1 MQFDWVLVDG
11 LAQGRG
17 QDLDELREF
26 CGAAG
31 AAGLRVLGD
40 AIPDRNDPDLA
51 GHMQRLAE
59 AGVSGF
65 RCRHAHRLGAATWSE
80 VFERLRRQSPD
91 LLFVGDAVGAPLDE
105 VLALE
110 PAGFDLLF
118 NSACWWDFNSPW
130 ALDQYDLLR
139 RFTRTVT
146 FPESPYGPRLVDTLG
161 GLSPDRLEAAYRS
174 RYLFAGA
181 FSAGVLMPMG
191 FECAASGTVAG
202 DWDAARQAAPFDLS
216 GHVTEVN
223 ALKGRLPALALE
235 SRVMRIDSPDAP
247 VTALLH
253 LDHELA
259 SEARGHPV
267 HQPRSCAAALCRA
280 APGSVRARR
289 RHRRAQGCHAQQAGS
304 RVSLRC
310 RPHA

>member
-17 QDLDELREF
+17 EDLATLRRF
-26 CGAAG
+26 CGEAKAE
-31 AAGLRVLGD
+31 GLAVLGD
-40 AIPDRNDPDLA
+40 SIPDRNDPDLA
-51 GHMQRLAE
+51 GHMERLAE

-65 RCRHAHRLGAATWSE
+65 RCRHAHRLGAGAWSE
-80 VFERLRRQSPD
+80 LFEGLRRQSPD
-91 LLFVGDAVGAPLDE
+91 LLFVGDAVGAALDE

-110 PAGFDLLF
+110 HAGFDLLF

-139 RFTRTVT
+139 RFVRTVT

-161 GLSPDRLEAAYRS
+161 GLSPELLEAAYRS

-191 FECAASGTVAG
+191 FECAATGRIAG

-216 GHVTEVN
+216 TFVTEVN
-223 ALKGRLPALALE
+223 ALK
-235 SRVMRIDSPDAP
+235 M
-247 VTALLH
+247 
-253 LDHELA
+253 
-259 SEARGHPV
+259 
-267 HQPRSCAAALCRA
+267 
-280 APGSVRARR
+280 
-289 RHRRAQGCHAQQAGS
+289 
-304 RVSLRC
+304 RC
-310 RPHA
+310 RRSRSRAG